1 MNQQQ
6 TYRRSFKKNI
16 KEIGWMDEVRLYT
29 IIPSLSHLIGSK
41 HEIGYLD
48 VPIESHLILT

>member
-1 MNQQQ
+1 
-6 TYRRSFKKNI
+6 
-16 KEIGWMDEVRLYT
+16 MDEVRLYT

-48 VPIESHLILT
+48 VPIESHLILTWSTQMLR